1 MDWVIIEVVIGLA
14 FLFFVISI
22 VSSAVY
28 EGIAAIFKLRARALE
43 RGVVNLLTGRSQ
55 PLRQAMTAP
64 EVDEQAPPAEGAEPQ
79 PDGQPTMTVGGLLRG
94 VFNDPLISGYRAGQA
109 EVDVQDVRPKLPS
122 YLASH
127 SFRNALFNVTDL
139 LEATATQ
146 PPGGGDPLGAAQIRQ
161 NVEAAISGIPSAHLR
176 NTLNTIWVSVDRDVT
191 EFREGVERWFD
202 RAMERVSG
210 WYKRWAQLLLF
221 VIGAIVALLVN
232 ADAIRIADELW
243 SDDGV
248 RDALV
253 AQLGTQEP
261 NPRAEEVLE
270 QLDDIG
276 FPVGWGGDKSPDG
289 GWDIFAAIS
298 GWLITG
304 VAVTFGAP
312 FWFDFLGKVSNLRSA
327 GKKPASVLPPPEPD

>member
-43 RGVVNLLTGRSQ
+43 RGVVNLLTGRAE
-55 PLRQAMTAP
+55 PLRRAMA
-64 EVDEQAPPAEGAEPQ
+64 D
-79 PDGQPTMTVGGLLRG
+79 PDADQVGGLLRG
-94 VFNDPLISGYRAGQA
+94 VFNDPLISGYRVGQA
-109 EVDVQDVRPKLPS
+109 NVDVKDLRPKLPS

-146 PPGGGDPLGAAQIRQ
+146 PPPDQDPLGADDIRR
-161 NVEAAISGIPSAHLR
+161 NVENTIRVVPSAHLR
-176 NTLNTIWVSVDRDVT
+176 DTLQTIWVSVDRDVT
-191 EFREGVERWFD
+191 KFREGVEQWFD

-221 VIGAIVALLVN
+221 VIGVVVAVTVN

-248 RDALV
+248 RSALV

-261 NPRAEEVLE
+261 NPDAEEVLD
-270 QLDDIG
+270 QLEDLG

-289 GWDIFAAIS
+289 GWDIFAAVT

-312 FWFDFLGKVSNLRSA
+312 FWFDFLGKVSNLRGA
-327 GKKPASVLPPPEPD
+327 GKKPASSVATDEKD

>member
-43 RGVVNLLTGRSQ
+43 RGVVNLLTGRTQ
-55 PLRQAMTAP
+55 PLRQALGAM
-64 EVDEQAPPAEGAEPQ
+64 EVDGAAPPAGDAGAP
-79 PDGQPTMTVGGLLRG
+79 PSDPPAMTAGGLLTG
-94 VFNDPLISGYRAGQA
+94 VFNDPLISGYRVGQTD
-109 EVDVQDVRPKLPS
+109 VDVKDYKPKLPS
-122 YLASH
+122 YLASR
-127 SFRNALFNVTDL
+127 SFRNALFNATHL
-139 LEATATQ
+139 LEATASQ
-146 PPGGGDPLGAAQIRQ
+146 PPDGRDPLGADQIRR
-161 NVEAAISGIPSAHLR
+161 NVEAAIAGIPSAHLQS
-176 NTLNTIWVSVDRDVT
+176 TLNTIWVSVDRDVA
-191 EFREGVERWFD
+191 EFREGVERWYD

-221 VIGAIVALLVN
+221 AIGVIVAVLVN

-248 RDALV
+248 RSALV
-253 AQLGTQEP
+253 AQLGTQDP
-261 NPRAEEVLE
+261 NPDAEEVLN
-270 QLDDIG
+270 QLEDLG

-289 GWDIFAAIS
+289 GWDVFAAIT

-312 FWFDFLGKVSNLRSA
+312 FWFDFLGKVSNLRGA
-327 GKKPASVLPPPEPD
+327 GKKPASVLPPPDND

>member
-1 MDWVIIEVVIGLA
+1 MDWVIIEVVVGLA

-43 RGVVNLLTGRSQ
+43 RGVVNLLTGRTQ
-55 PLRQAMTAP
+55 PLREAMSGP
-64 EVDEQAPPAEGAEPQ
+64 EAE
-79 PDGQPTMTVGGLLRG
+79 TSGGLLQG
-94 VFNDPLISGYRAGQA
+94 VFNDPLISGYRVGDAD
-109 EVDVQDVRPKLPS
+109 VDVTDRRPKLPS
-122 YLASH
+122 YLASR

-139 LEATATQ
+139 LEATASQ
-146 PPGGGDPLGAAQIRQ
+146 PPGGQDSLGADQIRQ
-161 NVEAAISGIPSAHLR
+161 NVETAIGGIPSAHLR
-176 NTLNTIWVSVDRDVT
+176 DTLNTIWVSVDRDVT
-191 EFREGVERWFD
+191 KFREGVERWFD

-221 VIGAIVALLVN
+221 VIGVIVAVLVN

-248 RDALV
+248 RSALV

-261 NPRAEEVLE
+261 NPEAQEVLD
-270 QLDDIG
+270 QLEDLG

-289 GWDIFAAIS
+289 GWDIFAAIT

-327 GKKPASVLPPPEPD
+327 GKKPASVLPEGEKGQG